1 MHTKHF
7 LALPGAWY
15 VILAFVLAAV
25 ALDLLTG
32 AHVLVAIGLGR

>member
-1 MHTKHF
+1 MNSKHF

-15 VILAFVLAAV
+15 VILAAAIAAV

-32 AHVLVAIGLGR
+32 GNVLVALGLGR